1 MIWRVV
7 YRTANENHNQK
18 RPDIIMIFIKKPLRR
33 RTVKVLQEAVEP

>member
-18 RPDIIMIFIKKPLRR
+18 RPDIIMIFMQQQKYVR
-33 RTVKVLQEAVEP
+33 QFQQAHH